1 MIKISSIKLVYERW
15 QLKSP
20 SFRLPVAVYY
30 DDLFDDILGG
40 DSQDKLNAIVAVAD
54 QMLSEKQ
61 TLKTKFEINIMHI
74 AHARG
79 HKWEP
84 KEWDIKESEV
94 EECFRECPTCL
105 NVLKCANEHCDPPKP
120 TSDPVP
126 PTPSPECQNCFM
138 NDDGM
143 KCNECLK
150 TNPFTRLQEC
160 MSEGIKG

>member
-1 MIKISSIKLVYERW
+1 M
-15 QLKSP
+15 KSP

-94 EECFRECPTCL
+94 EECFRECPICL

-160 MSEGIKG
+160 RSEGIKG